1 MPRIE
6 VFYVSLSNT
15 FAGLTVQE
23 REIGMWLVHSRNSK
37 KKAQSFFSSL
47 HTSRAQVELGE
58 RGREIMSWKILEY
71 FFSFSSE
78 QIFEM
83 TIYFKE
89 FFKVFDR

>member
-15 FAGLTVQE
+15 FAGLTGQE
-23 REIGMWLVHSRNSK
+23 REIGMWLVHSRK
-37 KKAQSFFSSL
+37 KKAQSFFL
-47 HTSRAQVELGE
+47 LYVHTSRAQVELGE
-58 RGREIMSWKILEY
+58 RGREIINWKILEY